1 MIGIGRWCRLVL
13 IGLPFAWLGL
23 FFLLPL
29 LIVVKISLARSA
41 IGIPPYTPLLLDD
54 GSGLKIQAT
63 LANFAF
69 LASDDLYLRAYLG
82 ALGNAA
88 LATALCLALG
98 YPISYAIAR
107 SPGRWRLI
115 LLFLVMLPFWTSFLI
130 RVYAW
135 IAILKPN
142 GLLNQLLIAIGLI
155 TTPLPLLNNA
165 FSVELGLVYSY
176 LPFMILPLYGSLTAL
191 DESLL
196 EAAADLGARP
206 IRAFLGVT
214 LPLSL
219 PGIAAGSLLVLIPAI
234 GEFVIPDLLGGA
246 DTLMI
251 GKVLWDEFFN
261 NRDWPVASAVAV
273 VLVLYSFNA
282 SRLVTVW
289 AGFSTRWYGELAKNE
304 GFRAAA
310 LTSLEVAL
318 MAASLALVLG
328 TFAGFSMARFSRFP
342 GRSLFGF
349 ALMAPLVVPEV
360 ILGLSLLLM
369 FVAGESVVGWPQGRG
384 IVTITIAHATFG
396 ACFVSVLVRAQL
408 AGFDRALEEAA
419 LDLGARP
426 WTVLARITL
435 PGISPALVSGWLLAF
450 TLSLD
455 DLVIA
460 SFVTGPSATTL
471 PMMVFSSVRLGV
483 SPEVNALA
491 SLFLAVVF
499 VLVSLAFW
507 LMARAERRR
516 IIS

>member
-1 MIGIGRWCRLVL
+1 MIGIGRWGRLVL

-63 LANFAF
+63 LANFAL

-98 YPISYAIAR
+98 YPIAYAIAR
-107 SPGRWRLI
+107 SPGRWRLL

-142 GLLNQLLIAIGLI
+142 GLLNQLLIAVGLI
-155 TTPLPLLNNA
+155 STPLPLLNNA

-176 LPFMILPLYGSLTAL
+176 LPFMILPLYGSLSAL

-206 IRAFLGVT
+206 FRAFLGVT

-261 NRDWPVASAVAV
+261 NRDWPVASALAV
-273 VLVLYSFNA
+273 VLV
-282 SRLVTVW
+282 
-289 AGFSTRWYGELAKNE
+289 
-304 GFRAAA
+304 AA
-310 LTSLEVAL
+310 LALPILVAQRFLERESAL
-318 MAASLALVLG
+318 
-328 TFAGFSMARFSRFP
+328 
-342 GRSLFGF
+342 
-349 ALMAPLVVPEV
+349 
-360 ILGLSLLLM
+360 
-369 FVAGESVVGWPQGRG
+369 
-384 IVTITIAHATFG
+384 
-396 ACFVSVLVRAQL
+396 
-408 AGFDRALEEAA
+408 
-419 LDLGARP
+419 
-426 WTVLARITL
+426 
-435 PGISPALVSGWLLAF
+435 
-450 TLSLD
+450 
-455 DLVIA
+455 
-460 SFVTGPSATTL
+460 
-471 PMMVFSSVRLGV
+471 
-483 SPEVNALA
+483 
-491 SLFLAVVF
+491 
-499 VLVSLAFW
+499 
-507 LMARAERRR
+507 
-516 IIS
+516 